1 MGEICFGGK
10 ISPDAA
16 LSKTEVVSSL
26 ITDTDR
32 GIVNTRQ
39 TVEFAALVSAYSQQL
54 LACPEPLPRVA
65 IQRYWESSQKRLKLW
80 LSAITA
86 FQRRGTDL
94 PEQEHAE
101 LWRELEPVLSEIFV
115 SEILTRVWGAILTAL
130 DWELSCH
137 DYEPIARNVLI
148 GHLDARRRA
157 LILLAS
163 DGRVSQEHLARVD
176 QIRRR
181 VERWTDLLLGHL
193 VDHYPVE
200 DFAFEPQRAH
210 DFCSEDL
217 LQSANRPRQQAWNL
231 VLIGLKMAFPEPAE
245 IDPPNELL
253 QHQIVS
259 SMLQCFPPEA
269 FLGDGPFRSLLR
281 DQESDEFSENRFDCA
296 ANPDPMSDL
305 ELRLPPQ
312 ATVNLISFRKLR
324 GRLPPPKG

>member
-1 MGEICFGGK
+1 MAHVDTGATAMVSNVTGEIHGAIPTTAHCGPAQTGSQAT
-10 ISPDAA
+10 IDALGTWMIKLVGSNQGTDLPHA
-16 LSKTEVVSSL
+16 LRST
-26 ITDTDR
+26 T
-32 GIVNTRQ
+32 Q
-39 TVEFAALVSAYSQQL
+39 
-54 LACPEPLPRVA
+54 
-65 IQRYWESSQKRLKLW
+65 
-80 LSAITA
+80 ITA

-210 DFCSEDL
+210 DFCSQDL